1 MIKNSVSR
9 IASTL
14 ALSAVL
20 VGVGTL
26 SAAARPADEHARPS
40 PPVVA
45 LVVGPDCPL
54 RRLDR
59 QLVRCDSLTGDGVPA
74 PQFIPEL

>member
-26 SAAARPADEHARPS
+26 SAAARPADVHARLR
-40 PPVVA
+40 PPAVAVV
-45 LVVGPDCPL
+45 VDSNCPL

-59 QLVRCDSLTGDGVPA
+59 QLVRCDNLTGDGVSA
-74 PQFIPEL
+74 PLFIPEL

>member
-9 IASTL
+9 IASTM

-20 VGVGTL
+20 VGAGAL
-26 SAAARPADEHARPS
+26 SAAARPADEHARLR

-45 LVVGPDCPL
+45 LVVGRDCPL

-59 QLVRCDSLTGDGVPA
+59 QLVRCDNLTGDGVSA
-74 PQFIPEL
+74 PLFIPEL

>member
-26 SAAARPADEHARPS
+26 SAAARPVDVHARLR
-40 PPVVA
+40 PPAVAVV
-45 LVVGPDCPL
+45 VDSNCPL

-59 QLVRCDSLTGDGVPA
+59 QLVRCDNLTGDGVSA
-74 PQFIPEL
+74 PLFIPEL